1 MDKFINATHLIQ
13 TLEDTKLLI
22 DNSPVSAFQKTVC
35 KMTLNGAIQYM
46 QEEMAA
52 GGEFHRVIH
61 AHWIEH
67 FEDFGESFFVE
78 CSALNARL
86 VILAKILINQSF
98 VLTVELLWTRR
109 LSNGESSFTS
119 WVWTFI

>member
-13 TLEDTKLLI
+13 TLEDTKPLI

-52 GGEFHRVIH
+52 GGEFRRVVH

-67 FEDFGESFFVE
+67 FEDFGESFFVDGLDE
-78 CSALNARL
+78 HREIAGHSLCQTLCHG
-86 VILAKILINQSF
+86 
-98 VLTVELLWTRR
+98 EDLL
-109 LSNGESSFTS
+109 GAQ
-119 WVWTFI
+119 

>member
-13 TLEDTKLLI
+13 TLENTKSLI

-35 KMTLNGAIQYM
+35 KMTLNGAVQYM

-52 GGEFHRVIH
+52 GGEFRRVVH

-67 FEDFGESFFVE
+67 EADFGESLYCE
-78 CSALNARL
+78 CSSCHNSTGIDCTRFCGACGA
-86 VILAKILINQSF
+86 IMDEQ
-98 VLTVELLWTRR
+98 TVM
-109 LSNGESSFTS
+109 
-119 WVWTFI
+119 VKDY

>member
-13 TLEDTKLLI
+13 TLEDTKPLI
-22 DNSPVSAFQKTVC
+22 DNSSVSVFQKTVC

-52 GGEFHRVIH
+52 GGEFRRVVH

-67 FEDFGESFFVE
+67 EADFGESLYCE
-78 CSALNARL
+78 CSSCHDSTGIECKLFCGACGA
-86 VILAKILINQSF
+86 IMDEQTI
-98 VLTVELLWTRR
+98 TVKDY
-109 LSNGESSFTS
+109 
-119 WVWTFI
+119 

>member
-13 TLEDTKLLI
+13 TLEDTKPLI

-35 KMTLNGAIQYM
+35 KMTLNGQFNICKKRWPQA
-46 QEEMAA
+46 
-52 GGEFHRVIH
+52 V
-61 AHWIEH
+61 
-67 FEDFGESFFVE
+67 SSVE
-78 CSALNARL
+78 WFMPTGLNILKILEKASLLNARL
-86 VILAKILINQSF
+86 VILAKMPMNQSS

>member
-13 TLEDTKLLI
+13 TLEDTKPLI
-22 DNSPVSAFQKTVC
+22 DNSHVSAFQKTVC

-52 GGEFHRVIH
+52 GGEFRRVVH

-67 FEDFGESFFVE
+67 EADFGESLYCE
-78 CSALNARL
+78 CSSCHDSTGIECKLFCGACGA
-86 VILAKILINQSF
+86 IMDEQTI
-98 VLTVELLWTRR
+98 TVKDY
-109 LSNGESSFTS
+109 
-119 WVWTFI
+119 

>member
-13 TLEDTKLLI
+13 TLEDTKPLI
-22 DNSPVSAFQKTVC
+22 DNSPVSAFQKTIC

-52 GGEFHRVIH
+52 GGEFRRVVH

-67 FEDFGESFFVE
+67 EADFGESLYCE
-78 CSALNARL
+78 CSSCHNSTGIDCTLFCGACGA
-86 VILAKILINQSF
+86 IMDEQ
-98 VLTVELLWTRR
+98 TV
-109 LSNGESSFTS
+109 N
-119 WVWTFI
+119 VKDY